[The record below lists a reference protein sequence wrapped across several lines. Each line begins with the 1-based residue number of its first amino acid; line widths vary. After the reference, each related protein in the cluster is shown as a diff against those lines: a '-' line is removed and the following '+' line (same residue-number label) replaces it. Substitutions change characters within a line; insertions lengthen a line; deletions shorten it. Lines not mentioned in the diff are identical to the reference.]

1 MQGAST
7 IFRKRTTR
15 RSVRVIM
22 IAAGHS
28 GSGLRV
34 EVAEDRWPSPTSF
47 AYTSFESP
55 YPDWDSP
62 IPSTLSAVSAR
73 ARASPR
79 LSPSTHQAVIVA
91 WAGFAGSS
99 LSEASRRRVSP
110 AEGRKGGYGVLE
122 NPEDGGGEIGGIGTS
137 ERCSWSGGSD
147 DSMRLVIPS
156 DALDALEGGRM
167 R

>member
-1 MQGAST
+1 VEVVFGRTGGGARRPWSCSRLPQGST
-7 IFRKRTTR
+7 IPAL
-15 RSVRVIM
+15 RSLP
-22 IAAGHS
+22 HS
-28 GSGLRV
+28 DS
-34 EVAEDRWPSPTSF
+34 DP
-47 AYTSFESP
+47 
-55 YPDWDSP
+55 DSP
-62 IPSTLSAVSAR
+62 IPSTVSAVSAR

-110 AEGRKGGYGVLE
+110 AEGRKGGYGVLG
-122 NPEDGGGEIGGIGTS
+122 NPDDGGGEIGEIGGS
-137 ERCSWSGGSD
+137 ERCNWSGGSD
-147 DSMRLVIPS
+147 DSMRLVMPS